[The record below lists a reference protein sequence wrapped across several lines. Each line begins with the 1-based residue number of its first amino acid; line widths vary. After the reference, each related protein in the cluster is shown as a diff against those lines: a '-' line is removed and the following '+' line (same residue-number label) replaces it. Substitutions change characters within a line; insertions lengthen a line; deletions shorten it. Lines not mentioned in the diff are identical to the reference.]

1 MRASPMADVKITLT
15 FTASLKA
22 LPKGFVLNEG
32 ASALDQFNM
41 KKLTLRGKVG
51 KRVRLVT
58 VTLTEVK

>member
-1 MRASPMADVKITLT
+1 MADLKLTLT
-15 FTASLKA
+15 LTASLKA

-32 ASALDQFNM
+32 TSALDKFNM

-51 KRVRLVT
+51 KLVRLVT

>member
-1 MRASPMADVKITLT
+1 MPDIKIALTL
-15 FTASLKA
+15 TASLKA

-32 ASALDQFNM
+32 SSAVDQFTM

-58 VTLTEVK
+58 VNLVEAK